1 MPSSRILL
9 LGGTAEAAQLAGLL
23 DADPAFDPI
32 TSLAG
37 RTADPAAVAGQL
49 RIGGFGGLEALARYL
64 ADEAIEALVDAT
76 HPFAQRITGN
86 AVTAC
91 QEAGVPRLRLERP
104 PWRRQPGD
112 DWMEVDSVVAAA
124 EALAGS
130 TRRVFLSI
138 GRQDLDVFKAHQD
151 IWYLLRMV
159 DPPADPIPLQH
170 HNIVLARGPFV
181 EEAEAEL
188 LTRHRIDTVVSRNAG
203 GGATYAKIAAARRL
217 GLPVIMIARPPTPAG
232 PVVDS
237 VEAAIDWLN
246 AVLMKPCAPA
256 AKVD

>member
-1 MPSSRILL
+1 MPSSRVLI
-9 LGGTAEAAQLAGLL
+9 LGGTAEAVELAGLL
-23 DADPAFDPI
+23 DADPAFAPI

-49 RIGGFGGLEALARYL
+49 RSGGFGGPEALAHYL
-64 ADEAIEALVDAT
+64 AEEAIDALVDAT

-86 AVTAC
+86 AVTSC

-104 PWRRQPGD
+104 PWRRRPGD
-112 DWMEVDSVVAAA
+112 VWIEVDSTVAAA

-138 GRQDLDVFKAHQD
+138 GRQDLDAFKAHQD

-159 DPPADPIPLQH
+159 DPPADPVPLQQH
-170 HNIVLARGPFV
+170 HIMLARGPFA
-181 EEAEAEL
+181 EEAETDL
-188 LTRHRIDTVVSRNAG
+188 LTRHRIDTVVSRNSG
-203 GGATYAKIAAARRL
+203 GNATYAKIAAARRL
-217 GLPVIMIARPPTPAG
+217 GLPVIMIARPPTAAG

-237 VEAAIDWLN
+237 VEAAVAWLN
-246 AVLMKPCAPA
+246 AVLMKPCEPV